1 MSTIQNDALI
11 TAAKPKILV
20 FPNKLDNELFESN
33 ECEAGKTL
41 HQWLVANVPAYV
53 VQEVALFSA
62 TLNNQAF
69 DQIEWQCYQLKS
81 GDVLALTVEA
91 KDPITIVIAVIAVI
105 AVGVSMYT
113 MNTMPDNYNNTTPD
127 GSSIYDANVQ
137 GNRPRLMGVIPELAG
152 RHKIFPDHLNM
163 PRREFIN
170 NEQWIYLMMSAGV
183 GELEINPE
191 EIFIGDTP
199 LANYAGDAFY
209 NVFQPGEDVT
219 GHEAF
224 RNIYTSAEVGGTA
237 GTTGIELKGSVTS
250 AGSTSGGG
258 LRWDFINQAITV
270 YRLIRVSRSDTDY
283 RKIPFPFVTSEI
295 VTVTG
300 AAENNGDYRVVSVDN
315 STGTMQKLDAQG
327 ADDAAWFEFTIA
339 HLAAAKLEVVAGGGD
354 GEYNGAFFACP
365 RNETTQTLW
374 LDFKLP
380 QGLGELDDGGTFLTK
395 TVDIN
400 IQYRHEGDGA
410 WVDVPHSFTDS
421 TNDELA
427 ETLKINLPSAIR
439 PEVQVKR
446 VTGAEDNT
454 RIYDKVEWTALK
466 SELESATSYADV
478 TTIAIKVRG
487 TNALSN
493 SAENKFNLIATRKL
507 PIYQDD
513 AWTEPQATT
522 DIAPFFAHV
531 IKDVGHGDEQIG
543 LTELARLHGVWQGRN
558 DEFNAVFDN
567 DSTLFNVLKR
577 VLSSGFAEPT
587 LDYGQIIPV
596 RDEPRTGFDYMY
608 QPENMKTP
616 LKREIKLF
624 DPDEPDGIEVEYFS
638 DTTWKPETVLCLLD
652 GELGIKPKKVRA
664 FGITNKTKAWQFGMR
679 KRREIRYRRTK
690 YNFTTEMDALNSSYL
705 SYDALAD
712 DIPGYSQTGKIT
724 DVNGRALT
732 LSEPLEWG
740 VGTHFISLRKP
751 DGTLSGPY
759 ICTAIANEYSVLL
772 STDLDFI
779 PDCSGRIEPS
789 LFQFGA
795 ANRWCLPAL
804 VTDVK
809 PSGTD
814 KVSVTAVNYDA
825 RVYADDD
832 NLPPV

>member
-170 NEQWIYLMMSAGV
+170 NEQWIFLMMSAGV

-199 LANYAGDAFY
+199 LANYAGDVFY

-258 LRWDFINQAITV
+258 LRWDFTNQAITS
-270 YRLIRVSRSDTDY
+270 YRMMRIDY
-283 RKIPFPFVTSEI
+283 RKTPFPFVTGEI

-300 AAENNGDYRVVSVDN
+300 TAENNGDYRVVSVDY
-315 STGTMQKLDAQG
+315 STGTMQKVDVQG
-327 ADDAAWFEFTIA
+327 ADDAAWIEFTSEN
-339 HLAAAKLEVVAGGGD
+339 LAMAKLEVVAGGGD

-365 RNETTQTLW
+365 KNETTQTLW

-380 QGLGELDDGGTFLTK
+380 QGLGELDDDGTFLTK
-395 TVDIN
+395 TVALN
-400 IQYRHEGDGA
+400 VQYRHEGDTEWSNFSHDFSA
-410 WVDVPHSFTDS
+410 A

-427 ETLKINLPSAIR
+427 ETIKIALPADIR

-446 VTGAEDNT
+446 TTAGEDNT

-466 SELESATSYADV
+466 SELTGATHYADI

-487 TNALSN
+487 TNALSK
-493 SAENKFNLIATRKL
+493 SAENKFNVIATRKL
-507 PIYQDD
+507 PTYENG
-513 AWTEPQATT
+513 AWTAPQATT
-522 DIAPFFAHV
+522 DIAPFFAHI

-543 LTELARLHGVWQGRN
+543 LSELSRLHGVWQGRK
-558 DEFNAVFDN
+558 DDFNAVFDN
-567 DSTLFNVLKR
+567 DSTLFIALKR
-577 VLSSGFAEPT
+577 VLAAGFAEPT

-616 LKREIKLF
+616 LKREMKLF
-624 DPDEPDGIEVEYFS
+624 DPDEPDGVEVEYFS
-638 DTTWKPETVLCLLD
+638 HFTWKPETVLCLLGD
-652 GELGIKPKKVRA
+652 ELGINPKKVRA
-664 FGITNKTKAWQFGMR
+664 FGVTDKTKAWQFGMR
-679 KRREIRYRRTK
+679 QRREIRYRRTK

-712 DIPGYSQTGKIT
+712 DIPGYSQTGKVIG
-724 DVNGRALT
+724 VNERELT
-732 LSEPLEWG
+732 LSEPLEWNA
-740 VGTHFISLRKP
+740 GTHFISLRKP

-759 ICTAIANEYSVLL
+759 TCTATTTDDSVLL
-772 STDLDFI
+772 STDLDFS
-779 PDCSGRIEPS
+779 PDCSGKMELA

-809 PSGTD
+809 PKGTD

-832 NLPPV
+832 NTPTV

>member
-1 MSTIQNDALI
+1 MLTKQNNADSA
-11 TAAKPKILV
+11 TDQPQILV
-20 FPNKLDNELFESN
+20 FPNKLDNELFETN
-33 ECEAGKTL
+33 RAKTGQTL
-41 HQWLVANVPAYV
+41 HAWLSENVPAYV

-69 DQIEWQCYQLKS
+69 DQAKWQRYQLKI

-91 KDPITIVIAVIAVI
+91 KDPASIVLAVIAVI
-105 AVGVSMYT
+105 AVGVYIST
-113 MNTMPDNYNNTTPD
+113 QIPDNYNSTTPD

-163 PRREFIN
+163 PRREYLN
-170 NEQWIYLMMSAGV
+170 NEQWIYLMMSAGA
-183 GELEINPE
+183 GELEIKPE

-199 LANYAGDAFY
+199 LANYAGDVFY
-209 NVFQPGEDVT
+209 NIFSPGEDVT

-258 LRWDFINQAITV
+258 VRWNFANQAITS
-270 YRLIRVSRSDTDY
+270 YRLIREGSREPDY
-283 RKIPFPFVTSEI
+283 RKIPFPFVASEI

-300 AAENNGDYRVVSVDN
+300 TAENDGDYRVVSVDD
-315 STGTMQKLDAQG
+315 STGTMQKVDGQG
-327 ADDAAWFEFTIA
+327 ADDATWPGFTSEN
-339 HLAAAKLEVVAGGGD
+339 LATAKLEVVAGGGD

-365 RNETTQTLW
+365 KNETTQTLW

-380 QGLGELDDGGTFLTK
+380 QGLGELDDEGNFLTK
-395 TVDIN
+395 TVALN
-400 IQYRHEGDGA
+400 VQYRHEGDTQWTNFSHDFSA
-410 WVDVPHSFTDS
+410 A

-427 ETLKINLPSAIR
+427 ETIKIVLPAAIR

-446 VTGAEDNT
+446 TTAGEDNT

-466 SELESATSYADV
+466 SELTSATHYADI

-487 TNALSN
+487 TNALSK
-493 SAENKFNLIATRKL
+493 SAENKFNVIATRKL
-507 PIYQDD
+507 PVYEND
-513 AWTEPQATT
+513 AWTAPQATT
-522 DIAPFFAHV
+522 DIAPFFAHI
-531 IKDVGHGDEQIG
+531 IKDVGHSDQQIG

-567 DSTLFNVLKR
+567 DSTLFQALKR
-577 VLSSGFAEPT
+577 VLASGFAEPT

-616 LKREIKLF
+616 LKREMKLF
-624 DPDEPDGIEVEYFS
+624 DPDEPDGVEVEYFS
-638 DTTWKPETVLCLLD
+638 HLTWKPETVICLLGD
-652 GELGIKPKKVRA
+652 ELGLNLKKVRA
-664 FGITNKTKAWQFGMR
+664 FGVTDKTKAWQFGMR
-679 KRREIRYRRTK
+679 QRREIRYRRTK

-724 DVNGRALT
+724 GVNGRVLT
-732 LSEPLEWG
+732 LSEPLEWNT
-740 VGTHFISLRKP
+740 GTHFISLRKP

-759 ICTAIANEYSVLL
+759 TCTATTTENSVLL
-772 STDLDFI
+772 STDLDFN
-779 PDCSGRIEPS
+779 PDCSGKMELA

-809 PSGTD
+809 PKGTD

-832 NLPPV
+832 NLPPE